1 MLSAGGQIPQ
11 REAGKGLGCT
21 LSQVHHLQT
30 TPREDWDGEPRLPRA
45 DAPSL
50 WKVHSSSKGAVS
62 PLFYRCEN
70 WEVM

>member
-30 TPREDWDGEPRLPRA
+30 TPWGRLGWGAKTVPRV

-50 WKVHSSSKGAVS
+50 WKDTAAASEQCS
-62 PLFYRCEN
+62 P
-70 WEVM
+70 